1 MDDGG
6 AVTDHVGEKVPV
18 VVASKTRYYG
28 TVTPPGL
35 NVETTVVDVGAQSDD
50 YIVEGY
56 IDLSRL
62 DKGDEVIVREYT
74 AVDGVNLHKFLEVG
88 FVGPVNEP
96 IVRFHA
102 KTFLS
107 FTLYR
112 VTITQ
117 VSGTPRSF
125 PYAFILEVLGTA

>member
-6 AVTDHVGEKVPV
+6 ATADHVGEKVPV

-35 NVETTVVDVGAQSDD
+35 NVETTVIEIGAQSDD

-62 DKGDEVIVREYT
+62 DKGDEVIVREYA
-74 AVDGVNLHKFLEVG
+74 AVDGVNLRKFLEVG
-88 FVGPVNEP
+88 LVGPVNEP
-96 IVRFHA
+96 VIRFHA

-107 FTLYR
+107 FNLYR
-112 VTITQ
+112 VTLTQ
-117 VSGTPRSF
+117 VSGILRSF
-125 PYAFILEVLGTA
+125 PYAFVLEVLGTA